1 MELYGKGTLGWR
13 IVWRRERREMICLSF
28 EEMDAVAIRVV
39 VDVLQLVEDVLA
51 VVAVLFII

>member
-1 MELYGKGTLGWR
+1 
-13 IVWRRERREMICLSF
+13 MICLSF

>member
-1 MELYGKGTLGWR
+1 
-13 IVWRRERREMICLSF
+13 
-28 EEMDAVAIRVV
+28 MDAVAIRVV